1 MKSMSMD
8 EEEEEDRPVEIRND
22 KDNSCCLYKY
32 IPDMSPKSV
41 LLFSLVWNTLFTASQ
56 VRYAPMMKI
65 KAFIT
70 HTFFLHYQHTLQQT
84 GVRICHI
91 AFPCSDG

>member
-1 MKSMSMD
+1 MFLLQRARLREPDKFVEKVNYRSMKSMSMD

-22 KDNSCCLYKY
+22 KDNSCCLCKY

-56 VRYAPMMKI
+56 VRYM
-65 KAFIT
+65 
-70 HTFFLHYQHTLQQT
+70 L
-84 GVRICHI
+84 R
-91 AFPCSDG
+91 